1 MTCDDKRKARTMAG
15 YVFQAFLT
23 PDNLALPQGLE
34 QTRKTPENAE
44 VIAEGEAIPEAI
56 DADLEIV
63 IKRWNRTSKEVR
75 NSILKL
81 IHPKS
86 EQ

>member
-1 MTCDDKRKARTMAG
+1 MAG

-34 QTRKTPENAE
+34 QTQKTPEN
-44 VIAEGEAIPEAI
+44 AEGEAIPEAI